1 MNDEGQDAPSRVE
14 MGNPNYKQKRRSTK
28 RFLSSQFWKRDF
40 FGKEV
45 LKLDGGSIAGVFAL
59 SSAIC
64 CHLISRRHYGVTR
77 SWIVNKWF
85 WAGFFGSLPALV
97 AFVAHVYLS
106 RGRSN

>member
-1 MNDEGQDAPSRVE
+1 M
-14 MGNPNYKQKRRSTK
+14 
-28 RFLSSQFWKRDF
+28 
-40 FGKEV
+40 
-45 LKLDGGSIAGVFAL
+45 LKLDGAGVAGIFVAL

-85 WAGFFGSLPALV
+85 WAGFFGTLPAVV

-106 RGRSN
+106 RGKSN